1 MRTTLA
7 IDDDILAAAKH
18 LAEREHRS
26 VGEVIS
32 ALARQGLSRASRGSR
47 SERNGVPLLANR
59 KAAVPVTLE
68 LVNQLRDEQ
77 P

>member
-7 IDDDILAAAKH
+7 IDDDILAAARL
-18 LAEREHRS
+18 LAELDRKI

-32 ALARQGLSRASRGSR
+32 TLSRQGLAQGPRAART
-47 SERNGVPLLANR
+47 ERNGVLLPCRSGTA
-59 KAAVPVTLE
+59 PVTQE
-68 LVNQLRDEQ
+68 LINQLRDEL